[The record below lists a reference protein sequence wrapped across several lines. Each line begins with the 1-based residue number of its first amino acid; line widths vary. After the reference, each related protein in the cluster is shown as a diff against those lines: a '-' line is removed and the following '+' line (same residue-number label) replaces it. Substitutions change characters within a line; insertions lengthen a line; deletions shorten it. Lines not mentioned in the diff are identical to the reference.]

1 MTPHTLVLATSAAL
15 VPLSP
20 ASPASPASQASTTPH
35 APTAD
40 CTHAGCSGCAAAQ
53 QSSKPAAP
61 IPAELRAY
69 HILLAAANLELL
81 SRVAAEGKLGDSN
94 NLILQSITAQLLIPG
109 DKLPSHCQEYL
120 KLIQELHGETLPKL
134 KEAQDEQ
141 SASSIIK
148 EWDKKK
154 RLINLQHTE
163 AARLMDP
170 STASRYILSDLK
182 IDEKIQ
188 RRMIEKM
195 QAAGEDADANKIISE
210 VFAEMVAD
218 LLELK

>member
-1 MTPHTLVLATSAAL
+1 MTPHTLVLATTAALAPLSSAA
-15 VPLSP
+15 
-20 ASPASPASQASTTPH
+20 PASQASTPPH
-35 APTAD
+35 TATAD
-40 CTHAGCSGCAAAQ
+40 CTHAGCSGCAAMQ
-53 QSSKPAAP
+53 QPSKPAAP

-81 SRVAAEGKLGDSN
+81 SRTAAEGKLGDSS

-109 DKLPSHCQEYL
+109 DKLPSPCQEYL

-141 SASSIIK
+141 TTSSILE
-148 EWDKKK
+148 EWDRKK

-170 STASRYILSDLK
+170 STASRYILPDLK
-182 IDEKIQ
+182 IDERIQ
-188 RRMIEKM
+188 TRMIEKTR
-195 QAAGEDADANKIISE
+195 AAGAEADPNKIISE
-210 VFAEMVAD
+210 TFAEMVAE
-218 LLELK
+218 LLEVK